1 MKIKII
7 ASVLLCCLT
16 LNSCSYIEAENKIK
30 QKMKGD
36 PSADI
41 QNEESY
47 MKMEDS
53 IREEKIQD
61 SIKNKVPMNATEEQ
75 LHYLGE
81 TFELNIYENKNEV
94 TINNVE
100 LFDSL
105 GAAGTSL
112 SETIIFDTKSEL
124 YDLKSDSFSE
134 GYKLFVAD
142 ITVTNKSEEGVFDL
156 KYICDFLLEDFAYS
170 NNDNWVIWFS
180 DHPKPEDDP
189 DGKGYYTYTL
199 YSGETKNVKVG
210 WLIDMDKYSIDDLFI
225 QAGNTME
232 YEKIEYVYLSQG
244 E

>member
-94 TINNVE
+94 TINNFE

-124 YDLKSDSFSE
+124 YDLKSDSFSG
-134 GYKLFVAD
+134 GYKFLVAD
-142 ITVTNKSEEGVFDL
+142 ITVTNKSEEGVCDL
-156 KYICDFLLEDFAYS
+156 KYMNDFSLQDFAYS
-170 NNDNWVIWFS
+170 WPDIIVWFS
-180 DHPKPEDDP
+180 DHPKPEDD
-189 DGKGYYTYTL
+189 DGKSYFTYTL
-199 YSGETKNVKVG
+199 YSGETKNAKVG

-225 QAGNTME
+225 IAGSGTEDENQ
-232 YEKIEYVYLSQG
+232 EYVYLTQR